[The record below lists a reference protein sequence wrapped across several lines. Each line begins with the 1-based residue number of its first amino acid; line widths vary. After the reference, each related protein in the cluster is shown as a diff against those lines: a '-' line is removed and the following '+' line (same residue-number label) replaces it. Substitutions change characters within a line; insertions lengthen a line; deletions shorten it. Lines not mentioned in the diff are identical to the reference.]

1 MPAPQ
6 YETIALE
13 QDGSTLTLWLN
24 RPQVKNAFNG
34 LLLKEVS
41 SALDAIAK
49 DDSVRVLIVSG
60 KGDCFCAGADLEWM
74 RAVVDYTFEQNVKDS
89 QVIADVF
96 FKLYT
101 LKKPT
106 IAAVNGATIGGG
118 MGFVGA
124 SDIVIASQ
132 SALFGL
138 SEVRLGL
145 VPACIG
151 PYVLRRGTPG
161 RLRRY
166 FLTGERFGPEI
177 ARDLGLVDEISPAAD
192 LMDSAQRMAKNL
204 LVGMP
209 LAQGKAKELL
219 ERVPEMP
226 LKEAAA
232 YTVDMIAK
240 LRAGEEAQR
249 GMRKFLEKK

>member
-1 MPAPQ
+1 MPAKEYQ
-6 YETIALE
+6 TLLLE
-13 QDGSTLTLWLN
+13 ADGAVLTLRLN
-24 RPQVKNAFNG
+24 RPQVKNAFNAR
-34 LLLKEVS
+34 LLAELS
-41 SALDAIAK
+41 SALDEIAK
-49 DDSVRVLIVSG
+49 DDSVRVLIVTG
-60 KGDCFCAGADLEWM
+60 AGDCFCAGADLEWM
-74 RAVVDYTFEQNVKDS
+74 RAVVDYTFEQNLKDS

-106 IAAVNGATIGGG
+106 IAAVNGPAIGGG

-124 SDIVIASQ
+124 SDIVVASQ
-132 SALFGL
+132 SAMFGL

-151 PYVLRRGTPG
+151 PYILRRAAPG

-166 FLTGERFGPEI
+166 FLTGERFGPDA
-177 ARDLGLVDEISPAAD
+177 ARELGLVDEVVPAAE
-192 LMDSAQRMAKNL
+192 LMASAQRMAKGL
-204 LVGMP
+204 LSGMP

-219 ERVPEMP
+219 ERVGEMP
-226 LKEAAA
+226 LSAAVP
-232 YTVDMIAK
+232 YTVEMIAR
-240 LRAGEEAQR
+240 LRAGDEAQR